1 MERMGCKA
9 KINAK
14 LTNDGRFTLSI
25 VMLEHTHVL
34 SPSKARY
41 FICHKKLD
49 SHVKKKKKI
58 LVMDKVRV
66 RLSKNYK
73 ALVVEAGGLE
83 NLSFGEKDCRNYI
96 NKVRNELLGEGDVE
110 ALRNYLMRMHEK
122 K

>member
-1 MERMGCKA
+1 VGFGVTKRSSTTGDDGKLKYFTIACVSQGRSKWKSSNIVRPKPMERMGCKA

-49 SHVKKKKKI
+49 AHVKKKKKN
-58 LVMDKVRV
+58 
-66 RLSKNYK
+66 SSN
-73 ALVVEAGGLE
+73 G
-83 NLSFGEKDCRNYI
+83 
-96 NKVRNELLGEGDVE
+96 
-110 ALRNYLMRMHEK
+110 
-122 K
+122 